1 MGKEELKEIA
11 DRVIGTSTIVEAT
24 LEPKEFYIYTEVWT
38 LDIEQLEQIRKD
50 SLPAAVPHPFS
61 ADGNISADK
70 FRRGR

>member
-38 LDIEQLEQIRKD
+38 LDIEQLEQIRKEVNITAI
-50 SLPAAVPHPFS
+50 SV
-61 ADGNISADK
+61 DGGSIMLTAK
-70 FRRGR
+70 V